1 MSIYKLKQYLNSPDK
16 IGILLERIGLR
27 HIKLE
32 QGNTLITCGLQGS
45 KNRRSVQIRL
55 DKYLTMIIRSHNI
68 TGDIIDLVSYMT
80 YNSFGEPDQESLKY
94 MRQDT
99 IRWMMMSLN
108 EDFDEFELDDEMIYA
123 YEKVFVDYDK
133 DNHIYKDNILDEFS
147 SLPHISWITEGITE
161 KTQREFGIKYNYHDN
176 QIIIPCRNM
185 MGEIVSLKARNIDM
199 VETDDYYSPKYFSLL
214 KPNCG
219 TDLYGLWKSAKHIK
233 KKKQVILF
241 ESEKSVMKAW
251 QYGYKNSV
259 ALATSFIP
267 NRHIVQLM
275 EIVKEGY
282 EIIVA
287 LDNDMAMADIKRIA
301 NKLRKYKLN
310 ITYIKQTDLTGGIK
324 LDEKDSPVDKGKR
337 VFNYL
342 YKGRQSFI

>member
-1 MSIYKLKQYLNSPDK
+1 MSINKLKQYLNSTDK

-27 HIKLE
+27 YIKLE
-32 QGNTLITCGLQGS
+32 QGNTLITCGLPGS
-45 KNRRSVQIRL
+45 ANRRSVQIRL
-55 DKYLTMIIRSHNI
+55 NKNLTIIIRSHNI

-99 IRWMMMSLN
+99 LRWMMVSLDG
-108 EDFDEFELDDEMIYA
+108 DFDEFEFDEDATYA
-123 YEKVFVDYDK
+123 YEGTLKDYDA
-133 DNHIYKDNILDEFS
+133 DNYTYNDVILNEFS
-147 SLPHISWITEGITE
+147 SLPHISWITEGINE
-161 KTQREFGIKYNYHDN
+161 KTQKEFDIKYNYHDN
-176 QIIIPCRNM
+176 QIIIPCRNI

-219 TDLYGLWKSAKHIK
+219 TDLYGLWKTAKYIK

-267 NRHIVQLM
+267 NRHIIQLM
-275 EIVKEGY
+275 EVLKEGY
-282 EIIVA
+282 EVVIA
-287 LDNDMAMADIKRIA
+287 LDNDMYLQDIKRIA

-310 ITYIKQTDLTGGIK
+310 ITYIKQTDLTGGIS

-342 YKGRQSFI
+342 YKGRRSFI

>member
-1 MSIYKLKQYLNSPDK
+1 MSIQKLKQYLNSPDK

-27 HIKLE
+27 YIKLE
-32 QGNTLITCGLQGS
+32 QSNSLVTCGLPGS

-55 DKYLTMIIRSHNI
+55 NKHLTMIIRSHNI

-80 YNSFGEPDQESLKY
+80 YNSFGEPNQESLKY

-99 IRWMMMSLN
+99 LKWMMSILD
-108 EDFDEFELDDEMIYA
+108 EDFDEFRLDEEMGYA
-123 YEKVFVDYDK
+123 YKKTFVDYDI
-133 DNHIYKDNILDEFS
+133 DNFIFKDNILDEFS
-147 SLPHISWITEGITE
+147 PLPHISWITEGITE
-161 KTQREFGIKYNYHDN
+161 KTQKEFNIMYNYHDN

-185 MGEIVSLKARNIDM
+185 MGEIVSLKARNLDM
-199 VETDDYYSPKYFSLL
+199 VESDDYYTPKYFSLL

-267 NRHIVQLM
+267 TRHVVQLM
-275 EIVKEGY
+275 EILKEGY
-282 EIIVA
+282 EVVIA
-287 LDNDMAMADIKRIA
+287 LDSDMGIYDIKRIA

-337 VFNYL
+337 VFSYL
-342 YKGRQSFI
+342 YKSRQSFI